1 MIKMCIVC
9 IAAGL
14 ASGVGVGFVG
24 MSAATVLSS
33 MLIAFLGCPW
43 YEAVGIGLMAD
54 VPAAAIAART
64 YKKHGYV
71 DLKNGRFML
80 AAVLVMVIIGSY
92 LSQYMPDTEMR
103 LFSVVMTLF
112 MGAKFVLQPGGS
124 DSRRSFLREGQRGK
138 ILSLLVGAYI
148 GLYCGFVG
156 LGGGLMMLFV
166 LNVILGYELKMAVG
180 TSVFVMT
187 FTAFIGAV
195 SHFAFGD
202 VTGYIIP
209 MIICTI
215 VTFICS
221 AVSSSIANRISAERA
236 HRITGVVLLILGTI
250 MIVAEWENVVSTF
263 HLVMKMLGA

>member
-1 MIKMCIVC
+1 MTAIIK
-9 IAAGL
+9 
-14 ASGVGVGFVG
+14 
-24 MSAATVLSS
+24 
-33 MLIAFLGCPW
+33 
-43 YEAVGIGLMAD
+43 
-54 VPAAAIAART
+54 
-64 YKKHGYV
+64 
-71 DLKNGRFML
+71 
-80 AAVLVMVIIGSY
+80 IGSP
-92 LSQYMPDTEMR
+92 LPHQ
-103 LFSVVMTLF
+103 SVVMTLF

-124 DSRRSFLREGQRGK
+124 DSQRSFLREGQRGK
-138 ILSLLVGAYI
+138 ILSLLAGAYI

-209 MIICTI
+209 MIICTV

-236 HRITGVVLLILGTI
+236 HRITGVVLLILGAI

-263 HLVMKMLGA
+263 YIVMKMLGA